1 MQDFSAAI
9 ANEDLKN
16 VFSNCELKLFFDQGG
31 MDANGIAAVQEL
43 SSTEFKELSQSTPG
57 YGVLVSGDK
66 VLLLDATMG
75 KGNPLYQSFSTNFH
89 ENASTTSEEA
99 RKGAEGKKEGR
110 S

>member
-1 MQDFSAAI
+1 
-9 ANEDLKN
+9 

-66 VLLLDATMG
+66 VLLLDTTMG
-75 KGNPLYQSFSTNFH
+75 KENPLYKAFSTNFH
-89 ENASTTSEEA
+89 ENASSSDA
-99 RKGAEGKKEGR
+99 PPDGKKEGKV
-110 S
+110 